1 MQYVLDAYALALSPS
16 SGSGASTTLEED
28 DGHTR
33 LQRALAAVAALPP
46 AALGIPAGQAILDEQ
61 RQETEVGRAVRG
73 AVEAYLWAMGSGR
86 GADELKGDKGDGDD
100 WEGFYLSL
108 EVEPVEEE
116 EE

>member
-1 MQYVLDAYALALSPS
+1 MQYVLDAYALASTSS
-16 SGSGASTTLEED
+16 SGSGASTTLEEA
-28 DGHTR
+28 GHTR
-33 LQRALAAVAALPP
+33 MQQAIAAVAALPP

-61 RQETEVGRAVRG
+61 GLETELGRAVRG
-73 AVEAYLWAMGSGR
+73 AVEAYLWAVGSGQ
-86 GADELKGDKGDGDD
+86 GAGGLQGDGGDGDD